1 MDGVF
6 LMVVLIVLIS
16 CAAGVAQKYI
26 KLRQQELQTKTDD
39 GLREE
44 LQEVKERVAVLEEIV
59 TDRKFNLSE
68 EIADLERG

>member
-1 MDGVF
+1 MESVF

-26 KLRQQELQTKTDD
+26 KLRQQQLDTKPGNDLQ
-39 GLREE
+39 EE
-44 LQEVKERVAVLEEIV
+44 LQDIKNRIAVLEKIV

-68 EIADLERG
+68 EIADLERQ